1 MKFGMRLRKKYRTPI
16 ERQIGEA
23 VAIDYEK
30 RKGTTLM
37 NSKSEYN
44 RCQIARINT
53 RSEKESLKEIEKE
66 TEEEERLKKEMR
78 ELRKKNVKR
87 KPWMKKEKEN
97 W

>member
-1 MKFGMRLRKKYRTPI
+1 MQFGMKLRKKYRTPI
-16 ERQIGEA
+16 VRQIGEA

-44 RCQIARINT
+44 RCQIARIST
-53 RSEKESLKEIEKE
+53 KSEKESLKELEKE

-78 ELRKKNVKR
+78 ELRKKKR
-87 KPWMKKEKEN
+87 EKKALNEQG
-97 W
+97 